1 MVIIVLLFMI
11 FASYS
16 ISKVSANDQNTEAPL
31 KGGEICFQELK
42 NKVTQ
47 MQRRCFITEEEKII
61 KTTFLIE
68 TAKDN
73 SQILTSENASENVCS
88 LPKIPTNVKLFT
100 DYRVYNLWYTP
111 HYRLQQAAWTD
122 SQGFRRYNNDYVVAL
137 GSYYS
142 TNIGDR
148 FEITLDTGSTFTVI
162 LGDGKVDD
170 DCDSDNMYTPCFD
183 YNGDKAANVLEFII
197 DEEVLD
203 RDVYDYGSVDL
214 IEEFKG
220 DITKM
225 VYLGRDASQDWDLYE
240 VKGE

>member
-1 MVIIVLLFMI
+1 MVTIVLLFII

-16 ISKVSANDQNTEAPL
+16 ISKVSADDQNTEAQL
-31 KGGEICFQELK
+31 QGGEICFQELK
-42 NKVTQ
+42 NKVAQ
-47 MQRRCFITEEEKII
+47 MRKRCFITEEEKSSE
-61 KTTFLIE
+61 KLFLME
-68 TAKDN
+68 TEDDLRI
-73 SQILTSENASENVCS
+73 SESENSPEKVYD
-88 LPKIPTNVKLFT
+88 LPKIPTSVKLFT

-122 SQGFRRYNNDYVVAL
+122 DQGFRRYNDDYIVAL

-142 TNIGDR
+142 TDIGDR
-148 FEITLDTGSTFTVI
+148 FEVTLDTDKTFTI
-162 LGDGKVDD
+162 IFGDGKVNE
-170 DCDSDNMYTPCFD
+170 DCDSENMYTPCFD